1 MEATMK
7 HTPGPWRIF
16 PPEHMCTV
24 TAEGEMS
31 DVVICRTWSPDHVAS
46 YVGFTRDECLAN
58 AHLIAAAPD
67 LLAALERLHA
77 IASEALALAGHAT
90 TPDGCPRKCQP
101 SSYPGGCQG
110 IGPMA

>member
-1 MEATMK
+1 MEATTK
-7 HTPGPWRIF
+7 HTPGPW
-16 PPEHMCTV
+16 TV
-24 TAEGEMS
+24 ESAS
-31 DVVICRTWSPDHVAS
+31 SPVIVTEQKHPSSRRKGMRQAVAT
-46 YVGFTRDECLAN
+46 VCDGWGDEEPLN
-58 AHLIAAAPD
+58 ALLIAAAPD